1 MSEDNIFAFYS
12 GNVALHGVFQK
23 VQMPT
28 PKTKFVRLEHCVAR
42 LYLTNAFQ
50 CLRFISL
57 IFKPPPPKSPE
68 LIQQIR
74 LCNLLCNWFLK
85 PTQVDYKTCFKR
97 TTAVKSSSCPSRQ
110 MNICSKIEC
119 SYFIILMKM
128 LKEKNK

>member
-50 CLRFISL
+50 CLSFISL
-57 IFKPPPPKSPE
+57 IFNAPPP
-68 LIQQIR
+68 QIS
-74 LCNLLCNWFLK
+74 WAY
-85 PTQVDYKTCFKR
+85 PADQV
-97 TTAVKSSSCPSRQ
+97 V
-110 MNICSKIEC
+110 
-119 SYFIILMKM
+119 
-128 LKEKNK
+128 

>member
-57 IFKPPPPKSPE
+57 IFKPPPPP
-68 LIQQIR
+68 
-74 LCNLLCNWFLK
+74 NLLSLSSRSGC
-85 PTQVDYKTCFKR
+85 VTCF
-97 TTAVKSSSCPSRQ
+97 V
-110 MNICSKIEC
+110 IG
-119 SYFIILMKM
+119 F
-128 LKEKNK
+128 